1 MNANVPRYL
10 LSGLSAAPALLPT
23 LTAGLSELQLDF
35 TTGPERFTIREVVA
49 HMADLEEVFLERLQ
63 RTVAEDEPFLPDWDE
78 DQAALDNHYAQSAL
92 PETLARFTAQRARVL
107 AFLTSLPPDAWHR
120 TSLRQDKRCDLL
132 GMAAILLGHDGYHLK
147 QLVEYRERI
156 LGETVS

>member
-1 MNANVPRYL
+1 MLA
-10 LSGLSAAPALLPT
+10 T
-23 LTAGLSELQLDF
+23 LTAGLSEEQLNF
-35 TTGPERFTIREVVA
+35 TAGPERFTVREVVA

-92 PETLARFTAQRARVL
+92 AETLARFTAHRASVL
-107 AFLTSLPPDAWHR
+107 AFLAALPPAAWHR

-147 QLVEYRERI
+147 QLVEYREQI
-156 LGETVS
+156 LAGAVS